1 MKFTKIRY
9 LYVLLALMGIV
20 LTVPA
25 CTQKEAPKEAPKTE
39 APVEDIK
46 KVVYLIDFY
55 DTDRVSAT
63 LTSVNNMVNV
73 YQESLQ
79 EYDVRIVF
87 LGAGI
92 RYTTEDP
99 MKGTPFEENKE
110 FLKRKTEILERVI
123 SIKEAQDVKLELCDI
138 TRVAL
143 NLDKE
148 KLLPG
153 IELVKSGV
161 VRIAELQEKGFAF
174 IKIR

>member
-1 MKFTKIRY
+1 MKFTSVTHSYI
-9 LYVLLALMGIV
+9 LLALVGIV
-20 LTVPA
+20 LTVSG
-25 CTQKEAPKEAPKTE
+25 CTPKEAPE
-39 APVEDIK
+39 AEAVVEDVK

-55 DTDRVSAT
+55 DTSRVSAT

-99 MKGTPFEENKE
+99 MTGTPFEENKE
-110 FLKRKTEILERVI
+110 FKKRKTEILERIV

-161 VRIAELQEKGFAF
+161 VRIAELQSQGFAY

>member
-1 MKFTKIRY
+1 MKFPKITTF
-9 LYVLLALMGIV
+9 LYIILTLTGIV

-25 CTQKEAPKEAPKTE
+25 CTPKEAPKVEE
-39 APVEDIK
+39 AVEEVK
-46 KVVYLIDFY
+46 KVVYHIDFY

-63 LTSVNNMVNV
+63 LTSINNMVNT
-73 YQESLQ
+73 YQEDLKD
-79 EYDVRIVF
+79 YDVRIVF

-99 MKGTPFEENKE
+99 LKGSPFSENKD
-110 FLKRKTEILERVI
+110 FRKRKTEILQRIV
-123 SIKEAQDVKLELCDI
+123 SIKVAQEVKLELCDI
-138 TRVAL
+138 TRAAL

-153 IELVKSGV
+153 VELVPSGV
-161 VRIAELQEKGFAF
+161 VRLAELQEQGFAY

>member
-1 MKFTKIRY
+1 MKFNNIAN
-9 LYVLLALMGIV
+9 LYVLLALMGVV
-20 LTVPA
+20 LSVSG
-25 CTQKEAPKEAPKTE
+25 CTPKEAPEPE
-39 APVEDIK
+39 AVVEDVK